1 MFMKKLAIYILTVAM
16 SVIGAHAQTGRPV
29 DVEDIAQFDKVV
41 HDFGDFLLS
50 DGPKSCE
57 FKVKNIGQRP
67 FAILQVV
74 SSCGCTDVTWTKSP
88 VKEGEFG
95 TISAT
100 YSNDQ
105 GAYPFEKTLTV
116 YISSLSKPVILRLRG
131 NVTEKKKPLAELYP
145 EHIGPLGLK
154 ETVFKVGN
162 INQGGE
168 RSDFTMIANIG
179 KKPLK
184 VSFKDV
190 SANLEIKTEPEVIAA
205 GGTGKLVFTVKSDKN
220 LWGKNW
226 YKATPV
232 IDGKAY
238 KALEFW
244 AFTKEDF
251 SKWSQEQKNKASQP
265 MAESSTYNFGKI
277 NSGTQV
283 EAVFNLRNDGKST
296 LKLYKADA
304 DNPAAIPGTLPSL
317 APGAKGTFKVSLD
330 SSKLPKGEVLVIVTL
345 TTNSPLR
352 PIVNLFLS
360 GAVE

>member
-1 MFMKKLAIYILTVAM
+1 MIYILAIAM
-16 SVIGAHAQTGRPV
+16 SIVGVQAQTEKPV
-29 DVEDIAQFDKVV
+29 DVEGVARFDKTV

-50 DGPKSCE
+50 DGPVSCS
-57 FKVKNIGQRP
+57 FSVKNIGQRP

-88 VKEGEFG
+88 VKEGESG
-95 TISAT
+95 IISAT

-145 EHIGPLGLK
+145 VHIGNLGLK
-154 ETVFKVGN
+154 ETEFKVGN

-168 RSDFTMIANIG
+168 RSDFAMVANIG

-190 SANLEIKTEPEVIAA
+190 SANIDIKIEPEVIPA
-205 GGTGKLVFTVKSDKN
+205 GGTGKIVYTVRSDKN

-226 YKATPV
+226 YKAVPV
-232 IDGKAY
+232 VDGKAG
-238 KALEFW
+238 KALQFW

-251 SKWSQEQKNKASQP
+251 SGWSQEQKNKASQP
-265 MAESSTYNFGKI
+265 MAESSTFNFGKI
-277 NSGTQV
+277 KAGTPV
-283 EAVFNLRNDGKST
+283 EAVFNLRNDGKSQ
-296 LKLYKADA
+296 LKLYKADS
-304 DNPAAIPGTLPSL
+304 DNPAAKPGSLPSL

-330 SSKLPKGEVLVIVTL
+330 TSKLPKGEVLVIVTL

-352 PIVNLFLS
+352 PIVNLFVS
-360 GAVE
+360 GAIE

>member
-1 MFMKKLAIYILTVAM
+1 MKKLAIYLLAAVLSVA
-16 SVIGAHAQTGRPV
+16 GAFAQTGKPV
-29 DVEDIAQFDKVV
+29 DVEGIAQFDKVV

-57 FKVKNIGQRP
+57 FTVKNIGSRP
-67 FAILQVV
+67 FAIMQVV
-74 SSCGCTDVTWTKSP
+74 SSCGCTDVTWTKTP
-88 VKEGEFG
+88 VKEGEKG
-95 TISAT
+95 VISAT

-116 YISSLSKPVILRLRG
+116 YITSLNKPVILRLRG

-145 EHIGPLGLK
+145 VHIGNMGIK

-168 RSDFTMIANIG
+168 RSDFAMVANLG
-179 KKPLK
+179 KSPLK
-184 VSFKDV
+184 VAFKNV
-190 SANLEIKTEPEVIAA
+190 SANLTVRVEPESIPA
-205 GGTGKLVFTVKSDKN
+205 GGTGKLIYTIKSDRN

-232 IDGKAY
+232 VDGKAGE
-238 KALEFW
+238 ALQFW

-251 SKWSQEQKNKASQP
+251 TGLTKEQKEKAAQP
-265 MAESSTYNFGKI
+265 MAEASTYSFGVIKA
-277 NSGTQV
+277 GKPV
-283 EAVFNLRNDGKST
+283 EAVFTLKNEGKSA

-304 DNPAAIPGTLPSL
+304 DNPAATPGQLPSL
-317 APGAKGTFKVSLD
+317 APGAKGTFKVKVD
-330 SSKLPKGEVLVIVTL
+330 TSKLPKGEVLIIVTL

-352 PIVNLFLS
+352 PIVNLFIS
-360 GAVE
+360 GAIE